1 MPIKK
6 YRIDLQERERE
17 QLLQIISSGHSG
29 ARKISRSHILLK
41 ADEGHNDREIAESL
55 NSSIPTVERVRR
67 RFVEEGLEAALEE
80 RPRPGAARKLN
91 GKEEAYLVALACSP
105 APQGHSRWTLR
116 CLADKVVELE
126 LTDSICHET
135 VRRILK
141 KTISS
146 RGKRSSGVCLR

>member
-1 MPIKK
+1 M
-6 YRIDLQERERE
+6 
-17 QLLQIISSGHSG
+17 
-29 ARKISRSHILLK
+29 LK
-41 ADEGHNDREIAESL
+41 ADEGHNDREIAEFL